1 MPVKCKLILT
11 APPEQA
17 AAARE
22 SGLTVAHVAYR
33 IGGGPHLFRA
43 RMPVS
48 VRGGLMVIGDQGFD
62 GSGGEAA
69 PFCQEVLRECAA
81 RGFTGVLCDFEGRP
95 LPLLVQILRELEE
108 LLQKRGWPLYVPESY
123 GSYTAGARVLI
134 SSALSGGSLSQRLR
148 DALNQYGQ
156 GRVVL
161 AVERVAEDFFLP
173 SPDGQGTPLS
183 REALSTMLEQR
194 APSIFFSDQLC
205 AHYFT
210 YMARDNGAHF
220 VLFDDAGSIR
230 KKLLLARNLGIRQAV
245 LAYPQVDDLLEDILR
260 EA

>member
-1 MPVKCKLILT
+1 MAVDC
-11 APPEQA
+11 A
-17 AAARE
+17 
-22 SGLTVAHVAYR
+22 
-33 IGGGPHLFRA
+33 
-43 RMPVS
+43 
-48 VRGGLMVIGDQGFD
+48 GFD
-62 GSGGEAA
+62 GRGESG

-81 RGFTGVLCDFEGRP
+81 RGFTEVLCDFEGRP

-183 REALSTMLEQR
+183 REALNAMLEQR